1 LKLNLKPIFEVIS
14 VLKEYLIPHK
24 KIKSKFQNLENLD
37 DIKIFIQ
44 ERSALVSQ
52 TTLYGYLKTRMGLKY
67 TLMFTDKIFLESVDK
82 AKWNIYISALSDCT
96 LFAYSYLISNKKID
110 LASAKETYFEILEKE
125 RVNGLPENLI
135 VDSKNIFEQRL
146 KEVDWYTY
154 SEENPFK
161 LSGLALYKWSPIA
174 DELKELDKEIVL
186 NSIKNKWNL
195 VVEEFKKR
203 TINFKI

>member
-1 LKLNLKPIFEVIS
+1 MNLKPIFEVIS

-125 RVNGLPENLI
+125 RANGLPENLI

>member
-1 LKLNLKPIFEVIS
+1 MNLKPIFEVIS

>member
-1 LKLNLKPIFEVIS
+1 M
-14 VLKEYLIPHK
+14 LKEYLIPHK

>member
-1 LKLNLKPIFEVIS
+1 LNLKPIFEVIS

>member
-1 LKLNLKPIFEVIS
+1 LNLKPIFEVIS
-14 VLKEYLIPHK
+14 VLKEYLIPQK

-37 DIKIFIQ
+37 DLKIFIQ
-44 ERSALVSQ
+44 ERSALVTQS
-52 TTLYGYLKTRMGLKY
+52 TLYGYLKTRMGLKY

-82 AKWNIYISALSDCT
+82 AKWNIYVSALSDCT
-96 LFAYSYLISNKKID
+96 LFVYSYLISNKKIN
-110 LASAKETYFEILEKE
+110 SENAKETYFKILETE
-125 RVNGLPENLI
+125 RTNGLPENVI
-135 VDSKNIFEQRL
+135 KESKNSFEQRL
-146 KEVDWYTY
+146 KEINWHTFF
-154 SEENPFK
+154 EENPFK

>member
-1 LKLNLKPIFEVIS
+1 

>member
-1 LKLNLKPIFEVIS
+1 M
-14 VLKEYLIPHK
+14 LKEYLIPQK

-37 DIKIFIQ
+37 DLKIFIQ
-44 ERSALVSQ
+44 ERSALVTQS
-52 TTLYGYLKTRMGLKY
+52 TLYGYLKTRMGLKY

-82 AKWNIYISALSDCT
+82 AKWNIYVSALSDCT
-96 LFAYSYLISNKKID
+96 LFVYSYLISNKKIN
-110 LASAKETYFEILEKE
+110 SENAKETYFKILETE
-125 RVNGLPENLI
+125 RTNGLPENVI
-135 VDSKNIFEQRL
+135 KESKNSFEQRL
-146 KEVDWYTY
+146 KEINWHTFF
-154 SEENPFK
+154 EENPFK

>member
-1 LKLNLKPIFEVIS
+1 
-14 VLKEYLIPHK
+14 
-24 KIKSKFQNLENLD
+24 
-37 DIKIFIQ
+37 
-44 ERSALVSQ
+44 
-52 TTLYGYLKTRMGLKY
+52 M
-67 TLMFTDKIFLESVDK
+67 
-82 AKWNIYISALSDCT
+82 
-96 LFAYSYLISNKKID
+96 
-110 LASAKETYFEILEKE
+110 
-125 RVNGLPENLI
+125 
-135 VDSKNIFEQRL
+135 DSKNIFEQRL

>member
-1 LKLNLKPIFEVIS
+1 
-14 VLKEYLIPHK
+14 VLKEYLIPQK

-37 DIKIFIQ
+37 DLKIFIQ
-44 ERSALVSQ
+44 ERSALVTQS
-52 TTLYGYLKTRMGLKY
+52 TLYGYLKTRMGLKY

-82 AKWNIYISALSDCT
+82 AKWNIYVSALSDCT
-96 LFAYSYLISNKKID
+96 LFVYSYLISNKKIN
-110 LASAKETYFEILEKE
+110 SENAKETYFKILETE
-125 RVNGLPENLI
+125 RTNGLPENVI
-135 VDSKNIFEQRL
+135 KESKNSFEQRL
-146 KEVDWYTY
+146 KEINWHTFF
-154 SEENPFK
+154 EENPFK

>member
-1 LKLNLKPIFEVIS
+1 MNLKPIFEVIS

-135 VDSKNIFEQRL
+135 VDSKNIFDQRL